1 MALDIKGII
10 IDTLLDLVEN
20 KGVPLER
27 ITVKQLLE
35 ASGVSRQ
42 TFYNHFLDK
51 YDLIAKAYDRRIIGE
66 FDVETLPE
74 RFDFKEAFVA
84 SLERMRKH
92 GTFLQQA
99 SRMTGQNCLTEY
111 ALEHSRAFDL
121 AWHQRQWGE
130 GTMPDALRFATEY
143 HSMASTYMTISWIL
157 AGFPVSS
164 EELAD
169 LTVHMR
175 AMGMDRLFEG
185 APGAGNPYPRG

>member
-1 MALDIKGII
+1 MALDIGGII
-10 IDTLLDLVEN
+10 IDTLLDLVED

-27 ITVKQLLE
+27 ITVKQLLQ

-51 YDLIAKAYDRRIIGE
+51 YDLIAKTYDQRIIGE
-66 FDVETLPE
+66 FDEDALPE
-74 RFDFKEAFVA
+74 HFDFYKSFVA
-84 SLERMRKH
+84 SLERMRRH
-92 GTFLQQA
+92 GSFLQQA
-99 SRMTGQNCLTEY
+99 FRMTGQNSLTEY
-111 ALEHSRAFDL
+111 ALAHSRDFDL
-121 AWHQRQWGE
+121 AWHQREWGE

-185 APGAGNPYPRG
+185 APGAGNPYPSG